1 MDILKFAIR
10 KLIGGIP
17 LILGVTFIS
26 FLLMVYFGPDLTYEK
41 LGKNPTALEI
51 QEIRHELG
59 YDQSFMTRYANY
71 LQQLVTLDFG
81 NSDVLDKKVS
91 TILKETM
98 PVSLQ
103 LIIPGFILGNLIAI
117 AMALFAAYHRGNW
130 IDKLIMTGSVIGMS
144 ISFLIVII
152 IFQLFF
158 SSSYGL
164 DIFPVRGWEIY
175 DGNGIGV
182 SNIIWSKYFSYV
194 TVPTLATVF
203 VALGYNTRF
212 YRAVLVEEMTKD
224 HVRTAKAFGH
234 TSTSLLFKGVL
245 KNAMVPIT
253 TRIMFSIPLVVVSG
267 SLLIESYFGIP
278 GIGKITYEAIQAGDQ
293 NILKAIVGLTA
304 VLFVIVLL
312 LTDILYRVFDPRV
325 ELK

>member
-10 KLIGGIP
+10 KLIGGLP

-41 LGKNPTALEI
+41 LGKNPTQ
-51 QEIRHELG
+51 QEIIDIKHELG
-59 YDQSFMTRYANY
+59 YDQPFLKRYSGY
-71 LQQLVTLDFG
+71 LKQMVTFDFG
-81 NSDVLDKKVS
+81 NSQMVDKKVS
-91 TILKETM
+91 NILKETM
-98 PVSLQ
+98 PVSLH
-103 LIIPGFILGNLIAI
+103 LIIPGFILGNIIAI
-117 AMALFAAYHRGNW
+117 ALALFAAYHRGTW
-130 IDKLIMTGSVIGMS
+130 LDKLIMTGSVIGMS

-152 IFQLFF
+152 AFQLLFC
-158 SSSYGL
+158 SSFGL
-164 DIFPVRGWEIY
+164 DLFPVRGWEVY
-175 DGNGIGV
+175 DSDG
-182 SNIIWSKYFSYV
+182 SIIWSQYLLYV
-194 TVPTLATVF
+194 TVPTLSTVF

-224 HVRTAKAFGH
+224 HVRTARAFGH
-234 TSTSLLFKGVL
+234 KPASILFKSVL

-278 GIGKITYEAIQAGDQ
+278 GVGKVTYDAIIAGDQ

-304 VLFVIVLL
+304 VLFVVVLL
-312 LTDILYRVFDPRV
+312 FTDILYRVFDPRV

>member
-1 MDILKFAIR
+1 MDILKFAVR
-10 KLIGGIP
+10 KLFGGIP

-26 FLLMVYFGPDLTYEK
+26 FLLMVYFGPDLTWEK
-41 LGKNPTALEI
+41 LGKNPTQQDI
-51 QEIRHELG
+51 IDVRHELG
-59 YDQSFMTRYANY
+59 YDQSFVKRYGNY
-71 LQQLVTLDFG
+71 LKQLVTLDFG
-81 NSDVLDKKVS
+81 SSQMTDKKVS

-98 PVSLQ
+98 PVSLH
-103 LIIPGFILGNLIAI
+103 LIIPGFILGNIIAV
-117 AMALFAAYHRGNW
+117 ALALFAAYHRGTW
-130 IDKLIMTGSVIGMS
+130 LDKLIMTGSVVGMS

-152 IFQLFF
+152 AFQLLFC
-158 SSSYGL
+158 SSYGL
-164 DIFPVRGWEIY
+164 DLFPVRGWEVY
-175 DGNGIGV
+175 NNEG
-182 SNIIWSKYFSYV
+182 NIIWSQYFKYV

-224 HVRTAKAFGH
+224 HVRTARAFGH
-234 TSTSLLFKGVL
+234 KPASILFKSIL

-278 GIGKITYEAIQAGDQ
+278 GVGKITYDAIVAGDQ

>member
-1 MDILKFAIR
+1 M
-10 KLIGGIP
+10 GGIP

-26 FLLMVYFGPDLTYEK
+26 FLLMVYFGPDLTWEK

-51 QEIRHELG
+51 KEIRHELG
-59 YDQSFMTRYANY
+59 YDQPFLKRYGTY
-71 LQQLVTLDFG
+71 LKQLVTFDFG
-81 NSDVLDKKVS
+81 NSQVTDKKVS
-91 TILKETM
+91 SILKETM
-98 PVSLQ
+98 PVSLH
-103 LIIPGFILGNLIAI
+103 LIIPGFILGNIIAI
-117 AMALFAAYHRGNW
+117 ALALFAAYHRGSW

-152 IFQLFF
+152 FFQLFF
-158 SSSYGL
+158 CSSYGL
-164 DIFPVRGWEIY
+164 NLFPVRGWEVY
-175 DGNGIGV
+175 DSAN
-182 SNIIWSKYFSYV
+182 NIIWLQYFKYV
-194 TVPTLATVF
+194 TVPTMATVF

-234 TSTSLLFKGVL
+234 NPASILFKSVL

-253 TRIMFSIPLVVVSG
+253 TRVMFSIPLVVVSG

-278 GIGKITYEAIQAGDQ
+278 GVGKETYDAIVAGDQ

-304 VLFVIVLL
+304 VLFVVVLMI
-312 LTDILYRVFDPRV
+312 TDILYRVFDPRV

>member
-1 MDILKFAIR
+1 MDILKFALR
-10 KLIGGIP
+10 KLAGGVP

-26 FLLMVYFGPDLTYEK
+26 FLLMIYFGPDLTWDK

-51 QEIRHELG
+51 QEVRHELG
-59 YDQSFMTRYANY
+59 YDQPFLQRYGTY
-71 LQQLVTLDFG
+71 LKELVTFDFG
-81 NSDVLDKKVS
+81 NSQVVDKKVS

-98 PVSLQ
+98 PVSLH
-103 LIIPGFILGNLIAI
+103 LIIPGFILGNVIAI
-117 AMALFAAYHRGNW
+117 ALALFAAYHRGSW

-152 IFQLFF
+152 FFQLLFC
-158 SSSYGL
+158 SSYGL
-164 DIFPVRGWEIY
+164 DMFPVRGWEVY
-175 DGNGIGV
+175 D
-182 SNIIWSKYFSYV
+182 SEDNIIWYQYLRYV

-234 TSTSLLFKGVL
+234 TPTSLLFKGVL
-245 KNAMVPIT
+245 KNAMVPII

-278 GIGKITYEAIQAGDQ
+278 GVGKVTFDAIIAGDQ

-304 VLFVIVLL
+304 VLFVVVLL

>member
-1 MDILKFAIR
+1 MDILKFALR

-17 LILGVTFIS
+17 LILGVTFIA

-41 LGKNPTALEI
+41 LGKNPTAQEI
-51 QEIRHELG
+51 VDIRHELG
-59 YDQSFMTRYANY
+59 YDQPFIKRYGNY
-71 LQQLVTLDFG
+71 LKQLITLDFG
-81 NSDVLDKKVS
+81 NAEIRDAKVS

-98 PVSLQ
+98 PVSLH
-103 LIIPGFILGNLIAI
+103 LIIPGFILGNILAI
-117 AMALFAAYHRGNW
+117 ALALLAAYHRGSW
-130 IDKLIMTGSVIGMS
+130 VDKFIMTSSVVGMS

-152 IFQLFF
+152 VFQLVF
-158 SSSYGL
+158 SSSFGL
-164 DIFPVRGWEIY
+164 NLFPVRGWEVY
-175 DGNGIGV
+175 DADK
-182 SNIIWSKYFSYV
+182 NIIWGQYFMYV
-194 TVPTLATVF
+194 AVPTMATVF

-234 TSTSLLFKGVL
+234 KPASLLFKGVL

-278 GIGKITYEAIQAGDQ
+278 GVGKVTFDAIIAGDQ

-304 VLFVIVLL
+304 VLFVVVLMF
-312 LTDILYRVFDPRV
+312 TDILYRVFDPRV

>member
-1 MDILKFAIR
+1 MDVLKFAVR
-10 KLIGGIP
+10 KLVGGVP

-26 FLLMVYFGPDLTYEK
+26 FLLMVYFGPDLTWEK

-51 QEIRHELG
+51 QEVRHELG
-59 YDQSFMTRYANY
+59 YDQPFVKRYGGY
-71 LQQLVTLDFG
+71 LKELVTFDFG
-81 NSDVLDKKVS
+81 HSQVTDKKVS
-91 TILKETM
+91 EILKDTM
-98 PVSLQ
+98 PVSLH
-103 LIIPGFILGNLIAI
+103 LIIPGFILGNIIAI
-117 AMALFAAYHRGNW
+117 ALALFAAYHRGSW
-130 IDKLIMTGSVIGMS
+130 IDKVIMTGSVIGMS

-152 IFQLFF
+152 FFQLFF
-158 SSSYGL
+158 CSSYGL
-164 DIFPVRGWEIY
+164 NLFPVRGWEVY
-175 DGNGIGV
+175 DIDK
-182 SNIIWSKYFSYV
+182 NIIWGQYLQYV

-234 TSTSLLFKGVL
+234 TTASLLFKGVL
-245 KNAMVPIT
+245 KNAMVAIT
-253 TRIMFSIPLVVVSG
+253 TRVMFSIPLVVVSG

-278 GIGKITYEAIQAGDQ
+278 GVGLVTYDAILAGDQ
-293 NILKAIVGLTA
+293 NILKAVVGLTA
-304 VLFVIVLL
+304 VLFVVVLL

>member
-1 MDILKFAIR
+1 MGILKFAVR
-10 KLIGGIP
+10 KLIGGLP

-41 LGKNPTALEI
+41 LGKNPTQQEI

-59 YDQSFMTRYANY
+59 YDKPFLKRYSGY
-71 LQQLVTLDFG
+71 LKQMVTFDFG
-81 NSDVLDKKVS
+81 NSQVVDKKVS
-91 TILKETM
+91 SILKETM
-98 PVSLQ
+98 PVSLH
-103 LIIPGFILGNLIAI
+103 LIIPGFILGNIIAI
-117 AMALFAAYHRGNW
+117 ALALFAAYHRGTW
-130 IDKLIMTGSVIGMS
+130 LDKLIMTGSVIGMS

-152 IFQLFF
+152 AFQLLF

-164 DIFPVRGWEIY
+164 DLFPVRGWEVY
-175 DGNGIGV
+175 DADK
-182 SNIIWSKYFSYV
+182 NIIWSQYLKYV

-224 HVRTAKAFGH
+224 HVRTARAFGH
-234 TSTSLLFKGVL
+234 TPTSILFKSVL

-278 GIGKITYEAIQAGDQ
+278 GVGKVTYDAIIAGDQ

-312 LTDILYRVFDPRV
+312 FTDILYRVFDPRV

>member
-1 MDILKFAIR
+1 MDILKFALR
-10 KLIGGIP
+10 KLLGGVP

-26 FLLMVYFGPDLTYEK
+26 FLLMVYYGPDLTYEN
-41 LGKNPTALEI
+41 LGKNPTKFEI

-59 YDQSFMTRYANY
+59 YDKPFIQRYGQY
-71 LQQLVTLDFG
+71 LNQLITFDFG
-81 NSDVLDKKVS
+81 ISNQSDRKVS
-91 TILKETM
+91 RILKETM
-98 PVSLQ
+98 PVSLH
-103 LIIPGFILGNLIAI
+103 LIIPGFVLGNVIAI
-117 AMALFAAYHRGNW
+117 ALALFAAYHRGSW
-130 IDKLIMTGSVIGMS
+130 LDKLIMTGSVIGMS

-152 IFQLFF
+152 AFQAFF
-158 SSSYGL
+158 CSSYGL
-164 DIFPVRGWEIY
+164 DIFPVRGWEVY
-175 DGNGIGV
+175 DFAG
-182 SNIIWSKYFSYV
+182 NIIWSQYIDYV

-212 YRAVLVEEMTKD
+212 YRAVLVEEMGKD

-234 TSTSLLFKGVL
+234 TPASLLFKSVL

-253 TRIMFSIPLVVVSG
+253 TRIMFSIPLIVVSG

-278 GIGKITYEAIQAGDQ
+278 GVGKITFDAITIGDQ

-304 VLFVIVLL
+304 VLFVIILL